1 MPLRYAS
8 EPDWFEVVGGPPPA
22 EVMLRDMLLTLI
34 LPVALLMGSMW
45 LPLGLQLICMALAVG
60 LTLALSVVMR
70 RRWWRRQGVRI
81 MGNVLE
87 HRDGAHVARVALTRA
102 AISSAMVLPGLLVLV
117 LDDGRHRLAV
127 GRRAE
132 PHEISDLPPRLG
144 PYLELQPEDFEEVRI
159 AAHRS
164 YPLA

>member
-1 MPLRYAS
+1 VVLRDTLVAIVPPMALLLLSLFLPDPLR
-8 EPDWFEVVGGPPPA
+8 
-22 EVMLRDMLLTLI
+22 LLGLLLS
-34 LPVALLMGSMW
+34 LPLALLLS
-45 LPLGLQLICMALAVG
+45 LI
-60 LTLALSVVMR
+60 MR
-70 RRWWRRQGVRI
+70 RRYLGRQGVRVL
-81 MGNVLE
+81 GNVLE
-87 HRDGAHVARVALTRA
+87 HFDGRRVARVALTRA
-102 AISSAMVLPGLLVLV
+102 VVSAAAAPPGVLVLV
-117 LDDGRHRLAV
+117 LDDGRTHLAV